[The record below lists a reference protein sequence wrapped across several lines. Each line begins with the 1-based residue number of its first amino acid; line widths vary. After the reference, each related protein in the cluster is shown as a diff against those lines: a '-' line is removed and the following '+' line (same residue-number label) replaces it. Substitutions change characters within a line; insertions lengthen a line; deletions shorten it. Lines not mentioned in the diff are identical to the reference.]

1 MSVVVVDGAVCQPN
15 ISLLGRRRRQRIGGG
30 MAVAAVAAL
39 GATVAMGAGPVVRG
53 STALLA
59 MIAAVSVLQAQ
70 RVTCVA
76 RAREGTFEDDQ
87 LMMTP
92 MADDDVA
99 RSRTVASGIIRDGV
113 FVGVAWAILAAGT
126 TLVL

>member
-1 MSVVVVDGAVCQPN
+1 
-15 ISLLGRRRRQRIGGG
+15 